1 VVVATTD
8 HPRDDQIVEFCERAQ
23 VDCFRG
29 SESDVLARY
38 HHAAV
43 AHDADVIVRVTSD
56 CPLLDPYLLDLTIRA
71 HLENNA
77 DYVAFE
83 RLPAGIAQETFS
95 RACLERSFRE
105 ATLAEEREHVI
116 YYAVNRPEIFKVI
129 FLDPPHG
136 LELPHWRLTLDTEA
150 DYSLMTGLYDVT
162 RGAAAAMSV
171 GEIIAVVRSHPDL
184 LRLAEGPPATQFVP
198 AADQIARAV
207 YGTASK

>member
-1 VVVATTD
+1 VATTD
-8 HPRDDQIVEFCERAQ
+8 HPRDVPIVEWCERAN

-38 HHAAV
+38 RHAAV
-43 AHDADVIVRVTSD
+43 AHDADVVVRVTSD

-71 HLENNA
+71 HLERNA
-77 DYVAFE
+77 DYLAFE

-105 ATLAEEREHVI
+105 ARLAEEREHVI
-116 YYAVNRPEIFKVI
+116 YYAINHPEIFKVI
-129 FLDPPHG
+129 FLDPPHD

-150 DYSLMTGLYDVT
+150 DYALMTGLYEVT
-162 RGAAAAMSV
+162 HRAAAKMPV

-184 LRLAEGPPATQFVP
+184 LRLAEGPPATKFVST
-198 AADQIARAV
+198 ADQVVREV
-207 YGTASK
+207 DVVASK